1 MDDKEAFW
9 TQQAEELVWFK
20 KFETVIDESD

>member
-1 MDDKEAFW
+1 MDDKEGFW
-9 TQQAEELVWFK
+9 TKEAEELHWFK